1 MGTEKFRTHFL
12 TGCSVNTFPS
22 IFATFLIYIL
32 YTKKEVAKLSFKAKV
47 RTFSLRAA
55 GCLALGLAIYLCC
68 QILASFFS
76 FHLTSR
82 YVLAAKMTDGKATAY
97 TFRTKG
103 LTDYLGMT
111 ADFLF
116 GGDFTSVQSLARV
129 FSANFAEDDESP
141 SHIEDMPLVENISQ
155 PAVNKTVS
163 AKGGAL
169 SVGEDVTINNETS
182 YSLDLKALNAPAPA
196 FKIKK
201 TDDPLVLIVHSH
213 ATESYAPTENYTFF
227 HSSEDRCINPDYN
240 MVRIGKELAGE
251 LEKRGIGCVHITDL
265 FDYPEYNNS
274 YARSCKGVL
283 AALEKNPSIKIVLD
297 LHRDSIVTKEG
308 VKTKLTT
315 TIDGKSVAQ
324 LMLVVGTDELGLA
337 HEDWQTNL
345 KFAVDFQKCLLKE
358 EKNFARPINLRTSRF
373 NGHTCP
379 GAVIVEVGTGGNTI
393 EEALAS
399 AKYIS
404 SAVKRLVDQYT

>member
-1 MGTEKFRTHFL
+1 M
-12 TGCSVNTFPS
+12 
-22 IFATFLIYIL
+22 
-32 YTKKEVAKLSFKAKV
+32 SFKKSV
-47 RTFSLRAA
+47 RIFSLRAA
-55 GCLALGLAIYLCC
+55 GCLSLGLAIYFCC
-68 QILASFFS
+68 QSLASFFS
-76 FHLTSR
+76 FHLTPK
-82 YVLAAKMTDGKATAY
+82 YVLAAKTVDGKATPY
-97 TFRTKG
+97 TFQTKS
-103 LTDYLGMT
+103 LANYLGKA

-116 GGDFTSVQSLARV
+116 GGDFTSVQSLAGV

-141 SHIEDMPLVENISQ
+141 SHIEDMPLVENSPSQ

-163 AKGGAL
+163 SKGGSL

-182 YSLDLKALNAPAPA
+182 YSPDLNALNASDPA
-196 FKIKK
+196 FELKK
-201 TDDPLVLIVHSH
+201 TDDPLVLIFHSH

-240 MVRIGKELAGE
+240 MVRIGKELADE
-251 LEKRGIGCVHITDL
+251 LEKRDIGSVHITDL

-274 YARSCKGVL
+274 YARSCKSVL
-283 AALEKNPSIKIVLD
+283 EALDKHPSIKIVLD
-297 LHRDSIVTKEG
+297 LHRDSIITKEG

-337 HEDWQTNL
+337 HDNWRKNL

-373 NGHTCP
+373 NGHTSP

-399 AKYIS
+399 TKYIA
-404 SAVKRLVDQYT
+404 SAIKRLVDQYT